1 MNDEQT
7 PINPQST
14 RRRGPLTVLVDL
26 GLGFQERVLW
36 RIGDG
41 LRALPGA
48 ILRPFEWIGWTVR
61 RALIWPLADRLALLS
76 GPGRALAI
84 AASPLVVVG
93 IAAGVYFATNS
104 GTTGNPAAEPAAVVS
119 AAPVARASAAPQ
131 PKPAEPTLHGASPV
145 FAPTRGKAANVRAPK
160 APERSAAAKDSSSA
174 ATAASAP
181 SPSSAATGKISSRPA
196 APGSVGA
203 EVSAIPGRPAGAKA
217 LAVAREF
224 SGAFVVYETE
234 GKSSDVRKAFA
245 GTTTPEL
252 AKALL
257 KRPPRQPADVNVPQA
272 KVLNIVPGPSRGS
285 VYTVSV
291 SLLRVGVTSEL
302 RLEMEK
308 LKDEGWRVTNVLG

>member
-48 ILRPFEWIGWTVR
+48 VLRPFEWIGWTVR

-84 AASPLVVVG
+84 AASPLVVVA
-93 IAAGVYFATNS
+93 IAAGVSFATSS

-131 PKPAEPTLHGASPV
+131 PKPAEPTLHGAPPSSPRPGQGGERPGSEGARALRRGQGLELRHERPLSLLGGNRQDLL
-145 FAPTRGKAANVRAPK
+145 APGRARLRRRRSLGDPRPPGRRQGAGGGASVLRRLRRLRDRGQELRSPQDLRRHHDPGAGQGSAETPAAPAGRRQRPPGQSPATSSPAP
-160 APERSAAAKDSSSA
+160 RAAAS
-174 ATAASAP
+174 TP
-181 SPSSAATGKISSRPA
+181 SPSPCSGSA
-196 APGSVGA
+196 
-203 EVSAIPGRPAGAKA
+203 
-217 LAVAREF
+217 
-224 SGAFVVYETE
+224 
-234 GKSSDVRKAFA
+234 
-245 GTTTPEL
+245 
-252 AKALL
+252 
-257 KRPPRQPADVNVPQA
+257 
-272 KVLNIVPGPSRGS
+272 
-285 VYTVSV
+285 
-291 SLLRVGVTSEL
+291 
-302 RLEMEK
+302 
-308 LKDEGWRVTNVLG
+308 